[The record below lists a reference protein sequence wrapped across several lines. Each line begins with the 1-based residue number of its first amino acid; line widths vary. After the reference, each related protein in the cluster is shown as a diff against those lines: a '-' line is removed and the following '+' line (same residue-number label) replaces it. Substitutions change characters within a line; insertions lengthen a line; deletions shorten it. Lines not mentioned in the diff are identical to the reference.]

1 MIPTMHA
8 RVAVLVA
15 VAAALA
21 TAGCGGG
28 NDRRTSTPTG
38 STGGQSTAPAQ
49 PNFPALEETG
59 RPADTAAVRV
69 IRGWTDAQRASDVER
84 ATSYFTVPA
93 LVENGTVQELDSRA
107 AVRAFNAGLPCGAVL
122 LRTSASARRGFTV
135 ATFRLVNRPGQRCD
149 GSGNQA
155 RTAFEIHAG
164 KIRGWVRLTDRRS
177 KGGGAP
183 QPAPSAPQPNGSS
196 QSA

>member
-1 MIPTMHA
+1 MIGAMRA

-15 VAAALA
+15 VAALA

-28 NDRRTSTPTG
+28 SDRQTSTRTG
-38 STGGQSTAPAQ
+38 RTGGQSTAPAQ
-49 PNFPALEETG
+49 PNFPTLEETG
-59 RPADTAAVRV
+59 RPADPAAVRI

-93 LVENGTVQELDSRA
+93 LVENGTVVELDSRA
-107 AVRAFNAGLPCGAVL
+107 AVRAFNASLPCGAVL

-149 GSGNQA
+149 GTGSQA

-164 KIRGWVRLTDRRS
+164 K
-177 KGGGAP
+177 
-183 QPAPSAPQPNGSS
+183 
-196 QSA
+196 

>member
-1 MIPTMHA
+1 MIRAMRA

-15 VAAALA
+15 VAALA
-21 TAGCGGG
+21 TSGCGGG
-28 NDRRTSTPTG
+28 SDRRTSTPTG

-59 RPADTAAVRV
+59 RPADPAAVRV

-149 GSGNQA
+149 GIGNQA

-177 KGGGAP
+177 QGGGAP
-183 QPAPSAPQPNGSS
+183 QPAPTARQPNSS

>member
-1 MIPTMHA
+1 MIRAMRA
-8 RVAVLVA
+8 RAAVLVA

-28 NDRRTSTPTG
+28 SGRTPTRTG
-38 STGGQSTAPAQ
+38 STGGQSTAPAE

-59 RPADTAAVRV
+59 RPADPAAVRV
-69 IRGWTDAQRASDVER
+69 IRSWTDAQRASDVKR

-93 LVENGTVQELDSRA
+93 LVENGTAQELDSRA

-135 ATFRLVNRPGQRCD
+135 ATFRLVNRPGQKCD
-149 GSGNQA
+149 GVGNQA

-164 KIRGWVRLTDRRS
+164 KIRAWVRLTDRRS
-177 KGGGAP
+177 QGGAP
-183 QPAPSAPQPNGSS
+183 QPAPTAPQPNGSS